1 MAFGQPSGPPATA
14 RQLRDL
20 LALVEGAGHSDFR
33 DARGPL
39 GLTQR
44 QAGGR
49 FTQDEAAT
57 LIAQLE
63 VEAEAEAEQRE
74 GSDGG
79 VGEPEGTAPKAAR
92 PPSEA
97 QLDRAARAASPPRS
111 SRVPPAATAA
121 RSSNLAEQLQRVPEE
136 LLVDELRRRGWA
148 LIPPSLAT

>member
-20 LALVEGAGHSDFR
+20 TTLVEAAGHADFR

-49 FTQDEAAT
+49 FTQDEASA
-57 LIAQLE
+57 LIALL
-63 VEAEAEAEQRE
+63 EAEAERREAEGRR
-74 GSDGG
+74 
-79 VGEPEGTAPKAAR
+79 GESPDPVPVPAPVPAGTARRAPATRSHSLAK
-92 PPSEA
+92 
-97 QLDRAARAASPPRS
+97 QL
-111 SRVPPAATAA
+111 
-121 RSSNLAEQLQRVPEE
+121 ERVPEE